1 MLQTNIEARTYVYL
15 YAYIYN
21 YIYIYIYIA
30 RTCVYCMKIV
40 CIACR
45 PLRHGV
51 LKDFPKGHLKVL
63 EQRYGA
69 VNPCFKG
76 LEFGNGDGMES
87 PKIT

>member
-1 MLQTNIEARTYVYL
+1 MLAGRKQPL
-15 YAYIYN
+15 
-21 YIYIYIYIA
+21 
-30 RTCVYCMKIV
+30 
-40 CIACR
+40 ACR

-76 LEFGNGDGMES
+76 LEFGNGDGMEI
-87 PKIT
+87 PKITQLVGG